1 MAAPKHNLT
10 IDQGSDFVF
19 DLVVS
24 ESGVIKDL
32 TGYSARSHIR
42 SKRAS
47 STLAAEFTCQIVA
60 PAVNGVV
67 KMTLTNTASSAM
79 EAGLYYYD
87 LEIYTSGD
95 AIVKRILQGEIILTQ
110 EVTR

>member
-24 ESGVIKDL
+24 ESGAIKDL

-42 SKRAS
+42 SKRTS
-47 STLAAEFTCQIVA
+47 STLAAEFLCEVVT
-60 PAVNGVV
+60 PTVNGVV
-67 KMTLTNTASSAM
+67 KMTLTNSTSSAM
-79 EAGLYYYD
+79 VPGLYYYD
-87 LEIYTSGD
+87 LEIYTAGN
-95 AIVKRILQGEIILTQ
+95 AIVKRILQGEIILTP

>member
-1 MAAPKHNLT
+1 M
-10 IDQGSDFVF
+10 
-19 DLVVS
+19 VS

-47 STLAAEFTCQIVA
+47 STLTAEFLCEVVA
-60 PAVNGVV
+60 PATNGVV
-67 KMTLTNTASSAM
+67 KMTLTNAASSAIP
-79 EAGLYYYD
+79 AGLYYYD

-95 AIVKRILQGEIILTQ
+95 AIVKRILQGEIVLTQ

>member
-32 TGYSARSHIR
+32 TGYSARSQIR
-42 SKRAS
+42 PKRAS
-47 STLAAEFTCQIVA
+47 STLTASFTCEVLT
-60 PAVNGVV
+60 PPVNGVV
-67 KMTLTNTASSAM
+67 KMTLPNATSSAM

-95 AIVKRILQGEIILTQ
+95 AIVKRILQGEITLTQ